1 MIQSFRSKDTET
13 LARNGDCRRF
23 HAIARVALRKANAM
37 IRTKNLIH
45 PGEILKE
52 EFLDPMGISQNR
64 LALDLHV
71 PAPRVNGIVRGKR
84 AITADT
90 AVRLGVYFGTGPE
103 FWQNLQSH
111 YDLCIAQRKLD
122 SERFSILPF
131 LPHFERIH

>member
-1 MIQSFRSKDTET
+1 
-13 LARNGDCRRF
+13 
-23 HAIARVALRKANAM
+23 M

-71 PAPRVNGIVRGKR
+71 PAPSVNGIVRGKR

-111 YDLCIAQRKLD
+111 YDLCLLIVNKQTKSNL
-122 SERFSILPF
+122 
-131 LPHFERIH
+131 IHLETALIVHGSKKTS